1 VHVLLNVT
9 FTIILEISVAKH
21 RVSLNNTI
29 YVVNTTCILGWQMEI
44 IETKIK
50 DKDKIDIMNQAAQ
63 VNEIKKKAQWS
74 TIEEIKLL
82 LSPRELID

>member
-1 VHVLLNVT
+1 
-9 FTIILEISVAKH
+9 
-21 RVSLNNTI
+21 
-29 YVVNTTCILGWQMEI
+29 VNEREILGWQMEI
-44 IETKIK
+44 IINRNQNKRELS
-50 DKDKIDIMNQAAQ
+50 KIDRTNQAAQ